1 MNSEVIIFGQFFIS
15 VLQFS
20 AVSLLIWTLFRFPPK
35 PEPPVNRR
43 IALALGLAERNTLFE
58 TPVIGQ
64 FLSLGVLMAR
74 RFPLGRQRI
83 RQDLEAS
90 GNPSAY
96 SVEEYLGI
104 CLASGLAVG
113 ILAVVWLIFS
123 LRQFDLLVVLAAP
136 AVGFYVPLYT
146 LHEQATVRVKRIA
159 KKLPYTLDLIALLME
174 AGAQFT
180 EAVGTLIKDE
190 PNDELN
196 RELQLVQAE
205 IDFGS
210 TRARALASMAER
222 IPLDS
227 LRSVVGAI
235 NQAEALG
242 TPLSTILKNQSG
254 MIRMIRSVRAEEAS
268 ASASMRILIPSM
280 IILLAVVLVVF
291 APMILRWMEGRLM
304 AS

>member
-1 MNSEVIIFGQFFIS
+1 
-15 VLQFS
+15 
-20 AVSLLIWTLFRFPPK
+20 
-35 PEPPVNRR
+35 
-43 IALALGLAERNTLFE
+43 
-58 TPVIGQ
+58 
-64 FLSLGVLMAR
+64 
-74 RFPLGRQRI
+74 
-83 RQDLEAS
+83 
-90 GNPSAY
+90 
-96 SVEEYLGI
+96 
-104 CLASGLAVG
+104 
-113 ILAVVWLIFS
+113 
-123 LRQFDLLVVLAAP
+123 
-136 AVGFYVPLYT
+136 
-146 LHEQATVRVKRIA
+146 
-159 KKLPYTLDLIALLME
+159 
-174 AGAQFT
+174 
-180 EAVGTLIKDE
+180 
-190 PNDELN
+190 
-196 RELQLVQAE
+196 VQAE